1 MSVNHCLSLPLPSLR
16 RGWLSVI
23 AITLATFAVVTTEML
38 PVGLLSPI
46 AADFGVPLAQV
57 SLLLTIPAIVAAF
70 CSPLVILF
78 AGRLN
83 RRALLMI
90 LMALLM
96 LANISAALAVHF
108 YVLIAARIIVGLSIG
123 GIWAIAGGIA
133 VRLLPPRSV
142 AAATS
147 LIFGGVAAAS
157 VLGIPA
163 GIMLGELTGWR
174 GVFTIMSAFSLA
186 ILLFQM
192 VCLPSLPC
200 TQAPAVSRFIT
211 QLRRQV
217 IRTGLFITLLLVTGH
232 FMVFTFI
239 RPLLHEDPQL
249 QSRYLSGLLA
259 LYGIA
264 GIAGNFLFGLLAGRH
279 LYRAVFC
286 IITGMTLTLAGML
299 FLPPVMAARIP
310 LIILWG
316 LTYGGVSVV
325 LMTWMIRFSAPD
337 IEITGSLYIAFFNA
351 GIAAGSAAG
360 GAFVSASALQGDIRA
375 ALSCLF
381 AALLLTI
388 IFILRSRRSCA
399 SAGKETT
406 RHTMPS
412 EY

>member
-1 MSVNHCLSLPLPSLR
+1 MSDNHYLSLPSLR

-46 AADFGVPLAQV
+46 AADFGVPQAQV

-90 LMALLM
+90 LMTLLM

-133 VRLLPPRSV
+133 VRLLPVRSV

-174 GVFTIMSAFSLA
+174 GVFTIMSVFSLV
-186 ILLFQM
+186 ILLLQM

-200 TQAPAVSRFIT
+200 THAPAVSRFIK
-211 QLRRQV
+211 QWRRPV

-249 QSRYLSGLLA
+249 QPQNLSGLLA

-279 LYRAVFC
+279 LYRAVFG
-286 IITGMTLTLAGML
+286 IITGIILTLAGLL
-299 FLPPVMAARIP
+299 FLTPVMTARLP

-337 IEITGSLYIAFFNA
+337 IEITGALYIAFFNA

-360 GAFVSASALQGDIRA
+360 GMLVSEFSLQADIRV
-375 ALSCLF
+375 ALGCVF
-381 AALLLTI
+381 ATLLLTASFI
-388 IFILRSRRSCA
+388 IRSRRACA
-399 SAGKETT
+399 SAGKETM

>member
-1 MSVNHCLSLPLPSLR
+1 MSANHCLSLPSLR

-46 AADFGVPLAQV
+46 AADFDVPQAQV
-57 SLLLTIPAIVAAF
+57 SLLLTIPAIVATL

-78 AGRLN
+78 AGQLN
-83 RRALLMI
+83 RRSLLML

-96 LANISAALAVHF
+96 LANISAAFAGHF
-108 YVLIAARIIVGLSIG
+108 YVLVAARIIVGLSIG

-133 VRLLPPRSV
+133 VRLLPARSV

-186 ILLFQM
+186 ILLLQM

-200 TQAPAVSRFIT
+200 THAPAVSRFIT
-211 QLRRQV
+211 QWRRPV

-232 FMVFTFI
+232 FMIFTFI

-249 QSRYLSGLLA
+249 QPQNLSGLLA

-286 IITGMTLTLAGML
+286 IITGIILTLAGLL
-299 FLPPVMAARIP
+299 FLPPVMTARIP
-310 LIILWG
+310 LVILWG

-337 IEITGSLYIAFFNA
+337 IEITGALYIAFFNA

-360 GAFVSASALQGDIRA
+360 GMFVSSFSLQGDIRA
-375 ALSCLF
+375 ALGCVL
-381 AALLLTI
+381 AALLLTAVFI
-388 IFILRSRRSCA
+388 IRSRRACA

-406 RHTMPS
+406 PHTMPS

>member
-1 MSVNHCLSLPLPSLR
+1 MSDNHCLSLPSLR

-38 PVGLLSPI
+38 PVGLLSPV
-46 AADFGVPLAQV
+46 AADFGVPQAQT

-90 LMALLM
+90 LTALLM

-108 YVLIAARIIVGLSIG
+108 YVLVATRVIVGLSIG

-133 VRLLPPRSV
+133 VRLLPVRSV
-142 AAATS
+142 TAATS

-174 GVFTIMSAFSLA
+174 GVFIIMSAFSLV
-186 ILLFQM
+186 ILLLQM

-200 TQAPAVSRFIT
+200 THAPAVSRFIT
-211 QLRRQV
+211 QWRRPV

-249 QSRYLSGLLA
+249 HPQNLSGLLA

-279 LYRAVFC
+279 LYRAVFG
-286 IITGMTLTLAGML
+286 IITGIVLTLAGLL
-299 FLPPVMAARIP
+299 FLTPAMTTRLP

-337 IEITGSLYIAFFNA
+337 IEITGALYIAFFNA

-360 GAFVSASALQGDIRA
+360 GMLVSAFSLQGDIRV
-375 ALSCLF
+375 ALGCVF
-381 AALLLTI
+381 ATLLLTAVFI
-388 IFILRSRRSCA
+388 IRSRRACA

-406 RHTMPS
+406 PHTMPS